1 MSGTQM
7 KVLSFCKHHIPFRQR
22 YWKPTHAST
31 LYWYSADKDSRQT
44 KDQTL
49 SEKVSDVITTSA
61 NLERGHFDVY
71 KMELPLDTNDH
82 SATITNLFDSW
93 PEDA

>member
-1 MSGTQM
+1 M
-7 KVLSFCKHHIPFRQR
+7 KVLSFCKHRIPFRQR

-31 LYWYSADKDSRQT
+31 TLYCYSADKDSRQP

-71 KMELPLDTNDH
+71 KMELPLDTSDH
-82 SATITNLFDSW
+82 STTITDLFDAW